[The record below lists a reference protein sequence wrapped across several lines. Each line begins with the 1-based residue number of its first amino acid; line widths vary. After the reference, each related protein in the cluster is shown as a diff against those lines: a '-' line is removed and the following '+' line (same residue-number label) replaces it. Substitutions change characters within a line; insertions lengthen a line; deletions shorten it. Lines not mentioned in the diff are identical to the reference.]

1 MRGRANGWQN
11 RRSIS
16 WEMPSREI
24 ELPNQ
29 RSPDYSWSYSGPRVS
44 LFSFLCT
51 MKLATFLP
59 AWVM

>member
-24 ELPNQ
+24 ELLNQ
-29 RSPDYSWSYSGPRVS
+29 CFPYSGPSVS

>member
-29 RSPDYSWSYSGPRVS
+29 RSPDYSGPSVS